1 MHIVTKDILLS
12 LIHISDIGSVAE
24 IEKWAAMEESE
35 VIKMQLVSQFR
46 CNGSDGYL
54 AWLDQALEIRE
65 TANYDLDG
73 IDYDIRICDTP
84 VSYTHLDVYKRQQCE
99 EPLEDI
105 RTVFCQALPVF
116 QYRNRHL
123 L

>member
-1 MHIVTKDILLS
+1 
-12 LIHISDIGSVAE
+12 
-24 IEKWAAMEESE
+24 
-35 VIKMQLVSQFR
+35 MQLVSQFR

-84 VSYTHLDVYKRQQCE
+84 E
-99 EPLEDI
+99 EMEAIVLEKESHQNRARI
-105 RTVFCQALPVF
+105 SPVIVGTGRKLPEII
-116 QYRNRHL
+116 QISMISRL
-123 L
+123 EIIP